1 MAQIPRALLQR
12 WLVQAE
18 RWWCMTN
25 NRYLKRWDNS
35 VQNNYGKPS
44 IALVKGKGIVVTD
57 ADGKSYLDFL
67 GGIATSV
74 LGHAHP
80 AIVKAVTKQVSTLSH
95 VSNFYAHPNAIELAE
110 KLVGMT
116 GDESAKVFFC
126 QSGAEANEAALKL
139 SRRTGKVRVVAAQG
153 AFHGRTM
160 GALSLTGQPSK
171 REPFLP
177 LIKGVKHVPYG
188 DIDAMRKAV
197 TKKTAMVIIEP
208 IMGEA
213 GVIVPPADYLQELRL
228 LCDKSGALLVI
239 DAVQTGMG
247 RTGDW
252 FGYEYSGI
260 TPDVITLAKGLGGG
274 LPLGAMIALGKAADL
289 FQPGD
294 HGSTFGGNP
303 VTTSAGLAAIKFI
316 EAQEILSK
324 VEKQGAH
331 LMQELALIP
340 GVKEVRGAGLLLGI
354 ELDSI
359 KVAVFADAMRDAGVL
374 VNAANP
380 TTIRIAPALIVS
392 DAQINR
398 FITIFRKVIA
408 DVK

>member
-1 MAQIPRALLQR
+1 
-12 WLVQAE
+12 
-18 RWWCMTN
+18 MTN
-25 NRYLKRWDNS
+25 KKMLNRWNS
-35 VQNNYGKPS
+35 VVQNNYGTPS
-44 IALVKGKGIVVTD
+44 IALTKGKGIVVTD
-57 ADGKSYLDFL
+57 ADGKIYLDFL
-67 GGIATSV
+67 GGIATSI

-95 VSNFYAHPNAIELAE
+95 VSNFYAHPNAITLAE
-110 KLVGMT
+110 KLVAMT
-116 GDESAKVFFC
+116 GEKHAKVFFC
-126 QSGAEANEAALKL
+126 QSGAEANEAAFKL

-177 LIKGVKHVPYG
+177 LVKGVKHVPYG
-188 DIDAMRKAV
+188 DIEAMRKV
-197 TKKTAMVIIEP
+197 LSKKTAMVIIEP

-213 GVIVPPADYLQELRL
+213 GVIVPPIDYLQQIRTI
-228 LCDKSGALLVI
+228 CDDKGALLVI

-274 LPLGAMIALGKAADL
+274 LPLGAMIALGKAAEL

-303 VTTSAGLAAIKFI
+303 VTTAAGLAAIEVI
-316 EAQEILSK
+316 ESK
-324 VEKQGAH
+324 KLLNKVKQQGAH
-331 LMQELALIP
+331 LIQELALIP

-354 ELDSI
+354 ELEILKASDI
-359 KVAVFADAMRDAGVL
+359 ATAMRDAGVL
-374 VNAANP
+374 VNAANA
-380 TTIRIAPALIVS
+380 TTVRIAPALIVT
-392 DAQINR
+392 DAQINK
-398 FITIFRKVIA
+398 FISIFRKVISDA
-408 DVK
+408 K

>member
-1 MAQIPRALLQR
+1 
-12 WLVQAE
+12 
-18 RWWCMTN
+18 MTN
-25 NRYLKRWDNS
+25 KTMINRWKSS
-35 VQNNYGKPS
+35 VQNNYGTPS
-44 IALVKGKGIVVTD
+44 IALVKGKGLVVTD
-57 ADGKSYLDFL
+57 ADGKQYLDFL
-67 GGIATSV
+67 GGIATNI

-95 VSNFYAHPNAIELAE
+95 VSNFYVHPQAVELAE
-110 KLVGMT
+110 KLAAMT
-116 GDESAKVFFC
+116 GDKSAKVFFC

-139 SRRTGKVRVVAAQG
+139 SRRTGKVRIVAAQG

-160 GALSLTGQPSK
+160 GALSLTGQPAK

-177 LIKGVKHVPYG
+177 LIKGVKHVPFG
-188 DIDAMRKAV
+188 DIEAIRKAV

-213 GVIVPPADYLQELRL
+213 GVIVPPADYLRELRA
-228 LCDKSGALLVI
+228 LCDAKGALLVI

-303 VTTSAGLAAIKFI
+303 VTTAAGLAAIKFI
-316 EAQEILSK
+316 ETQKILKK
-324 VEKQGAH
+324 VEKQGVY
-331 LMQELALIP
+331 LMQELAVIP
-340 GVKEVRGAGLLLGI
+340 GVAEVRGAGLLLGI
-354 ELDSI
+354 ELENL
-359 KVAVFADAMRDAGVL
+359 KAADIAKALQNEGVL
-374 VNAANP
+374 VNAANA
-380 TTIRIAPALIVS
+380 TTIRLAPALIVT
-392 DAQINR
+392 DAQLKK
-398 FITIFRKVIA
+398 FVSIFKKVMS
-408 DVK
+408 DGK

>member
-1 MAQIPRALLQR
+1 
-12 WLVQAE
+12 
-18 RWWCMTN
+18 MTN
-25 NRYLKRWDNS
+25 KTMINRWSNS
-35 VQNNYGKPS
+35 VQNNYGSPS

-57 ADGKSYLDFL
+57 ADGKQYLDFL
-67 GGIATSV
+67 GGIATNI

-80 AIVKAVTKQVSTLSH
+80 AIVKAVTKQVSILSH
-95 VSNFYAHPNAIELAE
+95 VSNFYVHPNAVELAE
-110 KLVGMT
+110 KLASMT
-116 GDESAKVFFC
+116 GDKGAKVFFC

-177 LIKGVKHVPYG
+177 LVKGVKHVPYG
-188 DIDAMRKAV
+188 DIEAMRKAV

-213 GVIVPPADYLQELRL
+213 GVLVPPADYLQELRA
-228 LCDKSGALLVI
+228 LCDAKGALLVI

-274 LPLGAMIALGKAADL
+274 LPLGAMIALGKAANL

-303 VTTSAGLAAIKFI
+303 VTTAAGLAAIKFI
-316 EAQEILSK
+316 ESQKLLKK
-324 VEKQGAH
+324 VEKQGAY

-340 GVKEVRGAGLLLGI
+340 GVSEVRGAGLLLGI
-354 ELDSI
+354 ELENSKSSD
-359 KVAVFADAMRDAGVL
+359 VASALQKSGVL

-380 TTIRIAPALIVS
+380 TTIRLAPALIVTDIQIKKFISIFKKVMS
-392 DAQINR
+392 DG
-398 FITIFRKVIA
+398 K
-408 DVK
+408 

>member
-1 MAQIPRALLQR
+1 
-12 WLVQAE
+12 
-18 RWWCMTN
+18 MTN
-25 NRYLKRWDNS
+25 KSMIKRWNNS
-35 VQNNYGKPS
+35 LQNNYGAPA

-57 ADGKSYLDFL
+57 ADGNQYLDFL
-67 GGIATSV
+67 GGIATNI

-80 AIVKAVTKQVSTLSH
+80 AIVKAVTKQVATLSH
-95 VSNFYAHPNAIELAE
+95 VSNFYIHPNAVELAE
-110 KLVGMT
+110 KLAALT
-116 GDESAKVFFC
+116 GDKSARVFFC

-139 SRRTGKVRVVAAQG
+139 SRRTGKVRIVAAQG

-160 GALSLTGQPSK
+160 GALSMTGQPSK

-177 LIKGVKHVPYG
+177 LVKGVKHVPYG
-188 DIDAMRKAV
+188 EIEAMRKAV

-213 GVIVPPADYLQELRL
+213 GVIVPPADYLVQLRA
-228 LCDKSGALLVI
+228 LCDAKGALLVI

-274 LPLGAMIALGKAADL
+274 LPLGAMIALGKAAEL

-303 VTTSAGLAAIKFI
+303 VTTAAGLAAIKFI
-316 EAQEILSK
+316 ESQKILKK
-324 VEKQGAH
+324 VEAQGNY
-331 LMQELALIP
+331 LIQELALIP
-340 GVKEVRGAGLLLGI
+340 GVTEVRGAGLLLGI
-354 ELDSI
+354 ELETL
-359 KVAVFADAMRDAGVL
+359 KAADIATAMREAGIL
-374 VNAANP
+374 VNAANA
-380 TTIRIAPALIVS
+380 TTIRIVPALIVT
-392 DAQINR
+392 DAQIKK
-398 FITIFRKVIA
+398 FVATFRKVISDA
-408 DVK
+408 K

>member
-1 MAQIPRALLQR
+1 
-12 WLVQAE
+12 
-18 RWWCMTN
+18 MTN
-25 NRYLKRWDNS
+25 KTMINRWSNS
-35 VQNNYGKPS
+35 VQNNYGSPS

-57 ADGKSYLDFL
+57 ADGKQYLDFL
-67 GGIATSV
+67 GGIATNI

-80 AIVKAVTKQVSTLSH
+80 AIVKAVTKQVSILSH
-95 VSNFYAHPNAIELAE
+95 VSNFYVHPNAVELAE
-110 KLVGMT
+110 KLASMT
-116 GDESAKVFFC
+116 GDKGAKVFFC

-139 SRRTGKVRVVAAQG
+139 SRRTGKVRAVAAQG

-171 REPFLP
+171 SEPFLP
-177 LIKGVKHVPYG
+177 LVKGVKHVPYG
-188 DIDAMRKAV
+188 DIEAMRKAV

-213 GVIVPPADYLQELRL
+213 GVIVPPADYLQELRA
-228 LCDKSGALLVI
+228 LCDAKGALLVI

-303 VTTSAGLAAIKFI
+303 VTTAAGLAAIKFI
-316 EAQEILSK
+316 ESQKLLKK
-324 VEKQGAH
+324 VEKQGVH

-340 GVKEVRGAGLLLGI
+340 GVSEVRGAGLLLGI
-354 ELDSI
+354 ELENLKSSD
-359 KVAVFADAMRDAGVL
+359 VASALQNEGVL

-380 TTIRIAPALIVS
+380 TTIRLAPALIVT
-392 DAQINR
+392 DAQLKK
-398 FITIFRKVIA
+398 FVSIFKKVMS
-408 DVK
+408 DGK

>member
-1 MAQIPRALLQR
+1 
-12 WLVQAE
+12 
-18 RWWCMTN
+18 MTN
-25 NRYLKRWDNS
+25 KTMINRWSNAL
-35 VQNNYGKPS
+35 QNNYGSPT
-44 IALVKGKGIVVTD
+44 IALMKGKGIVVTD
-57 ADGKSYLDFL
+57 ADGKQYLDFL
-67 GGIATSV
+67 GGIATNI

-80 AIVKAVTKQVSTLSH
+80 AIVKAVSKQVSVLSH
-95 VSNFYAHPNAIELAE
+95 VSNFYVHPNAVELAE
-110 KLVGMT
+110 KLASMT
-116 GDESAKVFFC
+116 GDKSAKVFFC

-139 SRRTGKVRVVAAQG
+139 SRRTGKVRIVAAQG

-188 DIDAMRKAV
+188 NIEAMRKAV
-197 TKKTAMVIIEP
+197 SKKTAMVIIEP

-213 GVIVPPADYLQELRL
+213 GVIVPPADYLQELRA
-228 LCDKSGALLVI
+228 LCDAKGALLVI

-316 EAQEILSK
+316 ESQKLLKK
-324 VEKQGAH
+324 VEKQGAF

-340 GVKEVRGAGLLLGI
+340 GVAEVRGAGLLLGI
-354 ELDSI
+354 ELENLKASD
-359 KVAVFADAMRDAGVL
+359 VASSLQKAGVL

-380 TTIRIAPALIVS
+380 TTIRLAPALIVT
-392 DAQINR
+392 DVQIKK
-398 FITIFRKVIA
+398 FITIFKKVMS
-408 DVK
+408 DGK

>member
-1 MAQIPRALLQR
+1 MTNKKYLQR
-12 WLVQAE
+12 WDSSL
-18 RWWCMTN
+18 
-25 NRYLKRWDNS
+25 
-35 VQNNYGKPS
+35 QNNYGKPS

-57 ADGKSYLDFL
+57 ADGKTYLDFL
-67 GGIATSV
+67 GGIATSI

-80 AIVKAVTKQVSTLSH
+80 AIVKAVTKQISILSH

-110 KLVGMT
+110 KLAAMT
-116 GDESAKVFFC
+116 GDKNARVFFC

-188 DIDAMRKAV
+188 DIDAIRKAIS
-197 TKKTAMVIIEP
+197 KKTAMVIIEP

-213 GVIVPPADYLQELRL
+213 GVVVPPADYLQELRR
-228 LCDKSGALLVI
+228 LCDKNGSLLVI

-289 FQPGD
+289 FQAGD

-303 VTTSAGLAAIKFI
+303 VTTAAGLAAIKFI
-316 EAQEILSK
+316 ETQDILQK
-324 VEKQGAH
+324 VEEQGLY

-340 GVKEVRGAGLLLGI
+340 GVKEVRGAGLLIGI
-354 ELDSI
+354 ELESL
-359 KVAVFADAMRDAGVL
+359 KASEVSDAMREAGVL
-374 VNAANP
+374 VNAANG
-380 TTIRIAPALIVS
+380 TTIRIAPALIVT
-392 DAQINR
+392 DAQINK
-398 FITIFRKVIA
+398 FIATFRKVITDA
-408 DVK
+408 K

>member
-1 MAQIPRALLQR
+1 
-12 WLVQAE
+12 
-18 RWWCMTN
+18 MTN
-25 NRYLKRWDNS
+25 KTMINRWKSS
-35 VQNNYGKPS
+35 VQNNYGTPS
-44 IALVKGKGIVVTD
+44 IALVKGKGLVVTD
-57 ADGKSYLDFL
+57 ADGKQYLDFL
-67 GGIATSV
+67 GGIATNI

-95 VSNFYAHPNAIELAE
+95 VSNFYVHPHAVELAE
-110 KLVGMT
+110 KLAAMT
-116 GDESAKVFFC
+116 GDKSAKVFFC

-139 SRRTGKVRVVAAQG
+139 SRRTGKVRIVAAQG

-160 GALSLTGQPSK
+160 GALSLTGQPAK

-177 LIKGVKHVPYG
+177 LVKGVKHVPFG
-188 DIDAMRKAV
+188 DIEAMRKAV

-213 GVIVPPADYLQELRL
+213 GVIVPPADYLRELRA
-228 LCDKSGALLVI
+228 LCDAKGALLVV

-303 VTTSAGLAAIKFI
+303 VTTAAGLASIKFI
-316 EAQEILSK
+316 ETQKILKK
-324 VEKQGAH
+324 VEKQGVY
-331 LMQELALIP
+331 LMQELAVIP
-340 GVKEVRGAGLLLGI
+340 GVAEARGAGLLLGI
-354 ELDSI
+354 ELETKKASD
-359 KVAVFADAMRDAGVL
+359 VALALQNEGVL

-380 TTIRIAPALIVS
+380 TTIRLAPALIVT
-392 DAQINR
+392 DAQLKK
-398 FITIFRKVIA
+398 FVSIFKKVMS
-408 DVK
+408 DGK

>member
-1 MAQIPRALLQR
+1 
-12 WLVQAE
+12 
-18 RWWCMTN
+18 MTN
-25 NRYLKRWDNS
+25 KKMLNRWS
-35 VQNNYGKPS
+35 TVVQNNYGTPT

-57 ADGKSYLDFL
+57 ADGKQYLDFL
-67 GGIATSV
+67 GGIATSI

-95 VSNFYAHPNAIELAE
+95 VSNFYAHPQAIELAE
-110 KLVGMT
+110 KLTSMT
-116 GDESAKVFFC
+116 GDKNAKVFFC

-177 LIKGVKHVPYG
+177 LVKGVKHVPYG
-188 DIDAMRKAV
+188 EIEAMRKAV

-213 GVIVPPADYLQELRL
+213 GVIVPPADYLQQLRA
-228 LCDKSGALLVI
+228 LCDDKGALLVM

-303 VTTSAGLAAIKFI
+303 VTTAAGLAAIKFI
-316 EAQEILSK
+316 ETAGILAK

-331 LMQELALIP
+331 LMQELAVMS
-340 GVKEVRGAGLLLGI
+340 GVAEVRGAGLLLGI
-354 ELDSI
+354 ELSSL
-359 KVAVFADAMRDAGVL
+359 KSADIANALRAEGVL

-380 TTIRIAPALIVS
+380 TTIRIAPALIVT
-392 DAQINR
+392 DAQIKK
-398 FITIFRKVIA
+398 FIAIFKKVMSDA
-408 DVK
+408 K

>member
-1 MAQIPRALLQR
+1 
-12 WLVQAE
+12 
-18 RWWCMTN
+18 MTN
-25 NRYLKRWDNS
+25 KKMLNRWNTVL
-35 VQNNYGKPS
+35 QNNYGTPS
-44 IALVKGKGIVVTD
+44 IALIKGKGIVVTD
-57 ADGKSYLDFL
+57 ADGRDYLDFL
-67 GGIATSV
+67 GGIATSI

-80 AIVKAVTKQVSTLSH
+80 AIVKAVNKQVSILGH
-95 VSNFYAHPNAIELAE
+95 VSNFYAHPNAIVLAE
-110 KLVGMT
+110 KLARMT
-116 GDESAKVFFC
+116 GDKVAKVFFC
-126 QSGAEANEAALKL
+126 QSGAEANEAAFKL

-160 GALSLTGQPSK
+160 GALSLTGQPAK

-188 DIDAMRKAV
+188 DIGAMRKAV

-213 GVIVPPADYLQELRL
+213 GVIVPPADYLQQLRT
-228 LCDKSGALLVI
+228 LCNEIGTLLVI

-274 LPLGAMIALGKAADL
+274 LPLGAMIALGKAAEL

-303 VTTSAGLAAIKFI
+303 VTTAAGLAAIDVI
-316 EAQEILSK
+316 ESK
-324 VEKQGAH
+324 KLLAKVKKQGAY
-331 LMQELALIP
+331 LIQELALIP

-354 ELDSI
+354 ELDSLKASDI
-359 KVAVFADAMRDAGVL
+359 ATTMRNAGVL
-374 VNAANP
+374 VNAANE
-380 TTIRIAPALIVS
+380 TTIRIAPALIVT
-392 DAQINR
+392 DAQINK
-398 FITIFRKVIA
+398 FISIFRKVIS
-408 DVK
+408 DGK

>member
-1 MAQIPRALLQR
+1 MLNR
-12 WLVQAE
+12 W
-18 RWWCMTN
+18 
-25 NRYLKRWDNS
+25 NS
-35 VQNNYGKPS
+35 VVQNNYGTPS
-44 IALVKGKGIVVTD
+44 IALTKGKGIVVTD
-57 ADGKSYLDFL
+57 ADGNSYLDFL
-67 GGIATSV
+67 GGIATSI

-80 AIVKAVTKQVSTLSH
+80 AIVKAVSKQVSTLGH
-95 VSNFYAHPNAIELAE
+95 ISNFYAHPNAITLAE
-110 KLVGMT
+110 KLVEMT
-116 GDESAKVFFC
+116 GEKNAKVFFC
-126 QSGAEANEAALKL
+126 QSGAEANEAAFKL

-188 DIDAMRKAV
+188 DIEAMRKAIS
-197 TKKTAMVIIEP
+197 KKTAMVIIEP

-213 GVIVPPADYLQELRL
+213 GVIVPPADYLQQLRAI
-228 LCDKSGALLVI
+228 CDDKGALLVI

-303 VTTSAGLAAIKFI
+303 VTTAAGLAAIDVI
-316 EAQEILSK
+316 ESK
-324 VEKQGAH
+324 KLLNKIKQHGDY
-331 LMQELALIP
+331 LIQELALIP
-340 GVKEVRGAGLLLGI
+340 GVKEVRGAGLLIGI
-354 ELDSI
+354 ELERLKASEI
-359 KVAVFADAMRDAGVL
+359 ATAMRDAGVL

-380 TTIRIAPALIVS
+380 TTIRIAPALIVT
-392 DAQINR
+392 DAQINK
-398 FITIFRKVIA
+398 FISIFKKVISDA
-408 DVK
+408 K

>member
-1 MAQIPRALLQR
+1 
-12 WLVQAE
+12 
-18 RWWCMTN
+18 MTN
-25 NRYLKRWDNS
+25 KKYLNRWDRS
-35 VQNNYGKPS
+35 LQNNYGKPS
-44 IALVKGKGIVVTD
+44 IALVKGKGILVTD
-57 ADGKSYLDFL
+57 ADGKTYMDFL
-67 GGIATSV
+67 GGIATNI

-80 AIVKAVTKQVSTLSH
+80 AIVKAVTKQVSVLSH
-95 VSNFYAHPNAIELAE
+95 VSNFYAHPNAIALAE
-110 KLVGMT
+110 KLTAMT
-116 GDESAKVFFC
+116 GDKGARVFFC

-139 SRRTGKVRVVAAQG
+139 SRRTGKMRVVAAQG

-160 GALSLTGQPSK
+160 GALSLTGQPAK

-177 LIKGVKHVPYG
+177 LIKGVKHVPFG

-197 TKKTAMVIIEP
+197 SKKTAMVIIEP

-213 GVIVPPADYLQELRL
+213 GVIVPPADYLQELRK
-228 LCDKSGALLVI
+228 LCDKNGALLVI

-274 LPLGAMIALGKAADL
+274 LPLGAMIALGKAAEL

-303 VTTSAGLAAIKFI
+303 VTTAAGLAAIEFI
-316 EAQEILSK
+316 ESKKILNK

-331 LMQELALIP
+331 LIQELALIP

-354 ELDSI
+354 ELESLKASDVS
-359 KVAVFADAMRDAGVL
+359 DAMRDAGVL
-374 VNAANP
+374 VNAANA

-392 DAQINR
+392 DAQITK
-398 FITIFRKVIA
+398 FISIFKKVIA
-408 DVK
+408 DAK

>member
-1 MAQIPRALLQR
+1 
-12 WLVQAE
+12 
-18 RWWCMTN
+18 MTN
-25 NRYLKRWDNS
+25 KKYLNRWDAS
-35 VQNNYGKPS
+35 LQNNYGKPS

-67 GGIATSV
+67 GGIATNI

-80 AIVKAVTKQVSTLSH
+80 AIINAVTKQVSTLSH
-95 VSNFYAHPNAIELAE
+95 VSNFYAHPSALALAE
-110 KLVGMT
+110 KLVAMT
-116 GDESAKVFFC
+116 GDKNAKVFFC

-197 TKKTAMVIIEP
+197 SKKTAMVIIEP

-213 GVIVPPADYLQELRL
+213 GVIVPPTDYLQQLRQ
-228 LCDKSGALLVI
+228 LCDKNGSLLVI

-274 LPLGAMIALGKAADL
+274 LPLGAMIALGKAANL

-303 VTTSAGLAAIKFI
+303 VTTAAGLAAIEYI
-316 EAQEILSK
+316 QTQDILLK
-324 VEKQGAH
+324 VERQGAH

-354 ELDSI
+354 ELESL
-359 KVAVFADAMRDAGVL
+359 KASVVSDAMRDAGVL
-374 VNAANP
+374 VNAANT
-380 TTIRIAPALIVS
+380 TTIRIAPALIVT
-392 DAQINR
+392 DAQINK
-398 FITIFRKVIA
+398 FISIFREVIV
-408 DVK
+408 DGK

>member
-1 MAQIPRALLQR
+1 MSNKKYSTR
-12 WLVQAE
+12 WS
-18 RWWCMTN
+18 
-25 NRYLKRWDNS
+25 KS
-35 VQNNYGKPS
+35 VQNNYGKPVLT
-44 IALVKGKGIVVTD
+44 LVKGKGIVVTD

-67 GGIATSV
+67 GGIATNI

-80 AIVKAVTKQVSTLSH
+80 AIVSAVTKQVATLSH
-95 VSNFYAHPNAIELAE
+95 VSNFYAHPKAIELAE
-110 KLVGMT
+110 KLTAMT
-116 GDESAKVFFC
+116 GDKSAKVFFC

-139 SRRTGKVRVVAAQG
+139 SRRTGKVRIVAAQG

-177 LIKGVKHVPYG
+177 LIKGVKHVPFG
-188 DIDAMRKAV
+188 DIEAMRKAV
-197 TKKTAMVIIEP
+197 SKKTAMVIIEP

-213 GVIVPPADYLQELRL
+213 GVIVPPADYLQQLRQ
-228 LCDKSGALLVI
+228 LCDKNGSLLVI

-274 LPLGAMIALGKAADL
+274 LPLGAMIALGKAAEL

-303 VTTSAGLAAIKFI
+303 VTTAAGLAAIEFI
-316 EAQEILSK
+316 ESKGILRK
-324 VEKQGAH
+324 VEMQGAH
-331 LMQELALIP
+331 LIQELALIP

-354 ELDSI
+354 ELEKLKASDVS
-359 KVAVFADAMRDAGVL
+359 DAMRDAGVL
-374 VNAANP
+374 VNAANA

-392 DAQINR
+392 DAQITK
-398 FITIFRKVIA
+398 FISTFKKVIA
-408 DVK
+408 DAK

>member
-1 MAQIPRALLQR
+1 MRNKTMINR
-12 WLVQAE
+12 W
-18 RWWCMTN
+18 
-25 NRYLKRWDNS
+25 KGS
-35 VQNNYGKPS
+35 VQNNYGTPS
-44 IALVKGKGIVVTD
+44 IALVKGKGLVVTD
-57 ADGKSYLDFL
+57 ADGKQYLDFL
-67 GGIATSV
+67 GGIATNI

-80 AIVKAVTKQVSTLSH
+80 AIVKAVTKQVATLTH
-95 VSNFYAHPNAIELAE
+95 VSNFYAHPNAVEVAE
-110 KLVGMT
+110 KLAAMT
-116 GDESAKVFFC
+116 GDKNAKVFLC

-139 SRRTGKVRVVAAQG
+139 SRRTGKVRIVAAQG

-177 LIKGVKHVPYG
+177 LVKGVKHVSYG
-188 DIDAMRKAV
+188 DIEAMRKAV
-197 TKKTAMVIIEP
+197 TRKTAMVIIEP

-213 GVIVPPADYLQELRL
+213 GVIVPPADYLQELRA
-228 LCDKSGALLVI
+228 LCDAKGTLLVI

-260 TPDVITLAKGLGGG
+260 KPDVITLAKGLGGG

-303 VTTSAGLAAIKFI
+303 VTTAAALASIKFI
-316 EAQEILSK
+316 EVQKILKK
-324 VEKQGAH
+324 VEKQGLY
-331 LMQELALIP
+331 LMQELAVIP
-340 GVKEVRGAGLLLGI
+340 GVAEVRGAGLLLGI
-354 ELDSI
+354 ELQTLKAAD
-359 KVAVFADAMRDAGVL
+359 VAAALQSEGVL

-380 TTIRIAPALIVS
+380 TTIRLAPALIVT
-392 DAQINR
+392 DLQIKK
-398 FITIFRKVIA
+398 FLTIFKKVMS
-408 DVK
+408 DGK

>member
-1 MAQIPRALLQR
+1 
-12 WLVQAE
+12 
-18 RWWCMTN
+18 MTN
-25 NRYLKRWDNS
+25 KKMLNRWS
-35 VQNNYGKPS
+35 TVVQNNYGTPT

-57 ADGKSYLDFL
+57 ADGKQYLDFL
-67 GGIATSV
+67 GGIATSI

-95 VSNFYAHPNAIELAE
+95 VSNFYAHPQAIELAE
-110 KLVGMT
+110 KLTAMT
-116 GDESAKVFFC
+116 GDKNAKVFFC

-188 DIDAMRKAV
+188 DIEAMRKAV

-213 GVIVPPADYLQELRL
+213 GVIVPPADYLQQLRA
-228 LCDKSGALLVI
+228 LCDDKGALLVI

-289 FQPGD
+289 FQAGD

-303 VTTSAGLAAIKFI
+303 VTTAAGLAAIKFI
-316 EAQEILSK
+316 ETAGVLAK

-331 LMQELALIP
+331 LMQELAVIP
-340 GVKEVRGAGLLLGI
+340 GVAEVRGAGLLLGI
-354 ELDSI
+354 ELSSLKSVD
-359 KVAVFADAMRDAGVL
+359 VANALRAEGVL

-380 TTIRIAPALIVS
+380 TTIRISPALIVT
-392 DAQINR
+392 DAQIKK
-398 FITIFRKVIA
+398 FIAIFNKVMSDA
-408 DVK
+408 K